1 MTQEQFNEI
10 KERLAKWRKE
20 RHLTYENQREEFLGN
35 VFEKISK
42 YFRAKDDLE
51 RIDAL
56 CNIAVFYTNSFSF
69 KHKIIPLDSDF
80 LPEDLFSHLIY
91 ELSISCVEKGNK
103 LNLKFIEKN
112 LGYGFLILIEMIL
125 KDLGFNFYK
134 CMLETLKEIES
145 RTGYYDE
152 GLNKFTKDKGAYNT
166 KEAYDKFLKENISD
180 DFYVLEDNE
189 EFVIFDKENDFALD
203 KFKKWYK
210 ADYESYRI

>member
-91 ELSISCVEKGNK
+91 ELSISCIEKGNK

-210 ADYESYRI
+210 ADYESCRI

>member
-35 VFEKISK
+35 VFEKVSK

-91 ELSISCVEKGNK
+91 ELSISCIEKGNK

-152 GLNKFTKDKGAYNT
+152 GLNKFTKDKGVYNT
-166 KEAYDKFLKENISD
+166 KEAYDKFLK
-180 DFYVLEDNE
+180 
-189 EFVIFDKENDFALD
+189 
-203 KFKKWYK
+203 
-210 ADYESYRI
+210 

>member
-1 MTQEQFNEI
+1 MTQEQFNEV

-35 VFEKISK
+35 VFEKVSK

-91 ELSISCVEKGNK
+91 ELSISCIEKGNK

-210 ADYESYRI
+210 ADYESCRI

>member
-1 MTQEQFNEI
+1 MTQEQFNEV

-42 YFRAKDDLE
+42 YFRAKDDCE
-51 RIDAL
+51 IVNAL
-56 CNIAVFYTNSFSF
+56 CDMAAFCFNVNDVKFSNYECYMKSDKVDFKFFDIVSQINYIVIYKADFERDPVKVILDTLIALL
-69 KHKIIPLDSDF
+69 HKKCES
-80 LPEDLFSHLIY
+80 
-91 ELSISCVEKGNK
+91 
-103 LNLKFIEKN
+103 LK
-112 LGYGFLILIEMIL
+112 
-125 KDLGFNFYK
+125 FNFYK
-134 CMLETLKEIES
+134 CMLETIKEIES

-152 GLNKFTKDKGAYNT
+152 GLNKFTKDKGVYNT

-210 ADYESYRI
+210 ADYESCRI